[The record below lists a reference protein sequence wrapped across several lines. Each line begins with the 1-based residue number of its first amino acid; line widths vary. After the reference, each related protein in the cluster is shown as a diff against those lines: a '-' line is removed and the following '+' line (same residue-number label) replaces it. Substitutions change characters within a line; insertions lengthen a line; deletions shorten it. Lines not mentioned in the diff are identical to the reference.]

1 MTQSEGFETT
11 HEDAVGNDKS
21 HEHRELMTLAN
32 ATTAVTDTAITRA
45 GSSLAV
51 TANAEQIPNIC
62 TITGLFLERGPKR
75 ISLFFFDNM
84 VIYSL
89 N

>member
-1 MTQSEGFETT
+1 MMRILLGIVFRSNEM
-11 HEDAVGNDKS
+11 
-21 HEHRELMTLAN
+21 MTLAN

-75 ISLFFFDNM
+75 ISLFFFDNV